1 MACSIFITVNVFEE
15 YFSLHNTCI
24 KPQCVDVQ
32 LFGILIWGPPGS
44 PTAQLV
50 RRPISPTTHECKRH
64 TKSH

>member
-32 LFGILIWGPPGS
+32 LFGILIWGPPDS
-44 PTAQLV
+44 LTAQLV
-50 RRPISPTTHECKRH
+50 
-64 TKSH
+64 